1 MNLFLEVRV
10 PNQEVRIFCETELAA
25 PYNGYQ
31 DWTFKK
37 SRVSPSQKKRAYFH
51 VGYVKT
57 KNAYL
62 HAYLLLIFY
71 QRQFKLQLV

>member
-1 MNLFLEVRV
+1 MVTK
-10 PNQEVRIFCETELAA
+10 IELLKN
-25 PYNGYQ
+25 PECHQ
-31 DWTFKK
+31 VK
-37 SRVSPSQKKRAYFH
+37 KKRAYFH